1 MNPNNLSI
9 TDEFKLAEKR
19 IAEKK
24 RKRTNSM
31 QQVPEQQVPMQQDF
45 MQQFP
50 KQQVPMQQVPMQQV
64 PMQQVPM
71 QQDFMQQFPKQQVP
85 IQHIRKQK
93 NSRQQVPM
101 QQDSMQQVPKQQVPK
116 QQVPKQQIP
125 PEKKR
130 RTIQYDSRASSSS
143 SVKPNSLVSRQTNMT
158 KPGLSYTTNSE
169 VQTQQLEPPLLRKQ
183 ETDFDS
189 VLDDLNKLNVKA
201 STPQASPTPTDGT
214 NDERGKKHPPTMQV
228 IISKLYE
235 IQKEKDNSP

>member
-50 KQQVPMQQVPMQQV
+50 MQQVPE
-64 PMQQVPM
+64 QQVPM
-71 QQDFMQQFPKQQVP
+71 QQDFMQQ
-85 IQHIRKQK
+85 
-93 NSRQQVPM
+93 VPM
-101 QQDSMQQVPKQQVPK
+101 QQDSMQQVPK

-214 NDERGKKHPPTMQV
+214 NDERGKKHPPTMQD
-228 IISKLYE
+228 IINKLHE